1 MTYCANA
8 DCPFKECYRHL
19 RNLKKVDRDSN
30 EYVNLTDYSGY
41 CRDYI
46 IYVLRGTEYGFV

>member
-19 RNLKKVDRDSN
+19 CNLKKVDRDSN
-30 EYVNLTDYSGY
+30 KYVNIADYSGH

-46 IYVLRGTEYGFV
+46 GYLVRGTEYGFV